1 MGKVIEE
8 GLMELWM
15 FEKDLRPMK
24 KEPGRSLEKSI
35 SGRKR
40 SNGCVEY
47 AQETKWLKHEYWEE
61 YLLKSD

>member
-35 SGRKR
+35 SGRQQQVLR
-40 SNGCVEY
+40 PCGVCAWSV
-47 AQETKWLKHEYWEE
+47 
-61 YLLKSD
+61 